1 MHSGVRSANG
11 AGCGGRDVRL
21 SLYLAP
27 RFICQKYLFYD
38 KNEIRM
44 YDSRD
49 TGQRA
54 VVDLSGRTIE
64 EIATRTADIVIQRMD
79 GAKAVPKSELLLST
93 RTAAKLLG
101 LTPATLRRRVLEYPH
116 KKINGRYYF
125 PKSEIEKL
133 TRK

>member
-1 MHSGVRSANG
+1 
-11 AGCGGRDVRL
+11 
-21 SLYLAP
+21 
-27 RFICQKYLFYD
+27 
-38 KNEIRM
+38 M

-49 TGQRA
+49 TWPGA

-64 EIATRTADIVIQRMD
+64 EIATRTADLVIRRMD

-101 LTPATLRRRVLEYPH
+101 ITPATLRRRVLEYPH

-125 PKSEIEKL
+125 QKSEIEKL
-133 TRK
+133 SGK

>member
-1 MHSGVRSANG
+1 
-11 AGCGGRDVRL
+11 
-21 SLYLAP
+21 
-27 RFICQKYLFYD
+27 
-38 KNEIRM
+38 M

-49 TGQRA
+49 TGQMA

-64 EIATRTADIVIQRMD
+64 EIATRTAEKVLQRMD
-79 GAKAVPKSELLLST
+79 GAKDEPQSELLLST

-101 LTPATLRRRVLEYPH
+101 LTPATLRRRVMDFPH

-125 PKSEIEKL
+125 PKSELKNI

>member
-1 MHSGVRSANG
+1 
-11 AGCGGRDVRL
+11 
-21 SLYLAP
+21 
-27 RFICQKYLFYD
+27 
-38 KNEIRM
+38 M
-44 YDSRD
+44 YDSKD
-49 TGQRA
+49 TGLGA

-64 EIATRTADIVIQRMD
+64 EIATRTAEIVIQRME

-125 PKSEIEKL
+125 AKSEIEKL
-133 TRK
+133 SGK